1 MKTME
6 EYVVK
11 KLEDCETKCDVLK
24 MQLDVAQKAE
34 EELKSVL
41 DTFIRCLKI
50 DGHGLVSAYL
60 PSLDRADRDMFNKY
74 IPIREEEE

>member
-24 MQLDVAQKAE
+24 MQLEVAQKAE
-34 EELKSVL
+34 EELKSIL
-41 DTFIRCLKI
+41 DTFIRCLRI
-50 DGHGLVSAYL
+50 DEHGLVSAYL